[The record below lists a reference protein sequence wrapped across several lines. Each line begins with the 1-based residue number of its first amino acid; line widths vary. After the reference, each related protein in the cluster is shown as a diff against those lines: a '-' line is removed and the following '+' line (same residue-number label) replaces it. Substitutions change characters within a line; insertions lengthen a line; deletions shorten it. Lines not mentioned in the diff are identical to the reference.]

1 MNPHAPR
8 IRDAGDSAL
17 LIEWDEAI
25 DPAINA
31 RAIATAAAI
40 RGAGISGLRDVVS
53 TYRSVAVFF
62 DPLTVEPDTLRA
74 PLVQLSDERQPIA
87 QGKTIEIPV
96 TYGGEAG
103 PDLAEVAEWA
113 GLSADAVVE
122 RHSGTDYRVFML
134 GFLPGLGYLGSV
146 DATIAAPRRGTP
158 RVRVPAGSVGI
169 AGRQTGIYPRE
180 STGGWQLIGRTAVKV
195 FDSSRTQPALLAPGD
210 IVRFKPVSSSEA
222 MPGND
227 APRASATRIG
237 NSLRAIT
244 RHSAGTLHDDP
255 GSRPLGTTGERS
267 ARQWCDGSRLAS
279 RGEPAGWK
287 WRRCR
292 NARSHAGW
300 S

>member
-74 PLVQLSDERQPIA
+74 SLVQLSDERQPIA

-195 FDSSRTQPALLAPGD
+195 FDTSRTQPALLAPGD

-222 MPGND
+222 MPSND

-237 NSLRAIT
+237 NSAASDQ
-244 RHSAGTLHDDP
+244 RHSAGTLHDGS

-279 RGEPAGWK
+279 RGEPAGWQ

-292 NARSHAGW
+292 DARSHAGR